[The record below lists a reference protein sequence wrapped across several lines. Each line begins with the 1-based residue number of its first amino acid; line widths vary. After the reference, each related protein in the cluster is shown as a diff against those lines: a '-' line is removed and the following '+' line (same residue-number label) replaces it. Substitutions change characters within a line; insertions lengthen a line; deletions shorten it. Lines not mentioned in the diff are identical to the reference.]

1 MCMPA
6 RAGLSSEEPSMW
18 RLLKCLLVLHGR
30 MSPKGADRAAA
41 IVASAVPLSVL
52 AGAVV
57 ACVYLVTR

>member
-1 MCMPA
+1 MSMPA
-6 RAGLSSEEPSMW
+6 CAGLSRDKPSMW

-52 AGAVV
+52 AGAFV
-57 ACVYLVTR
+57 AYVYLVAR